1 MNFVK
6 PCWFVGAPY
15 EKGGEDQT
23 DHFLTEGIWQNGYED
38 KYLDVVRSMQPG
50 DKIAIKSSYT
60 RKRELPFDSK
70 GQTVS
75 VMGIKAIG
83 VITRNHGDGRFVDV
97 DWEPRQELVKEWYFY
112 TNRSTIWRVSP
123 DEWMTEGLVDFTFN
137 SKPQDI
143 DQFRNAPY
151 WKERFGDNA
160 ITYLL
165 ENSAMTFKQRYAEH
179 VDNTTQSSSPKGVYS
194 RAIQALVGYLNQQ
207 GEIIQEDLIYAMSVR
222 DLKALKN
229 RLLVGGDLCSFNNM
243 GCNNRA
249 PSAAIGKLI
258 EFKQSI
264 FDHQFKIFKQVFP
277 DFVSF
282 RQPGAQYLNIERD
295 YKMEAIQSAQ
305 DLIDGF
311 SLENGHVA
319 DVFLQLIKLANF
331 FNWRDQEHIQ
341 LMIQSS
347 EFVEGLKCLFQAIK
361 NDRFDAIEFEKI
373 KQHLC
378 SARVDGDTQNN
389 VSKELA
395 ANVFLKLIVYSF
407 FLYRPN
413 QYFAMASSYL
423 RRLMHLYGLSSFKK
437 GSYIDYED
445 FLNIQLLGQQLF
457 EFLKPYEVNGYADV
471 QSFLWV
477 VENKGEYL
485 AQESEDDEFV
495 AEASMPTDPIEP
507 YTIDDII
514 TDGCFLEREGLIKT
528 MSQLKRKKN
537 IILQGPPGTGKTW
550 LAKKLAYALMGQKD
564 ESALRAVQFHPNLS
578 YEDFVRGWRPSGEG
592 KLTLMDGPFLEMV
605 NKAKNAASIKH
616 VVVIEEINR
625 GNPAQIFGEMLTL
638 LEADKRTP
646 SEALELSYCQY
657 AGEKVHIPEN
667 LYVIGTMNIA
677 DRSLALVDLALRRR
691 FAFFDLKPTLGEA
704 WREWV
709 NRKAGID
716 DSFLR
721 LIEQR
726 IASLN
731 NEIAQDRNLG
741 PQFKVGHSYVTPN
754 AVIED
759 ARRWFHGVVETEI
772 GPLLEEYWFDD
783 LERSRK
789 AQEALI
795 ERI

>member
-15 EKGGEDQT
+15 EKGSEDQT

-97 DWEPRQELVKEWYFY
+97 DWEPRQEPVKEWYFY
-112 TNRSTIWRVSP
+112 TNRSTIWLVSP

-137 SKPQDI
+137 GKPQDI

-165 ENSAMTFKQRYAEH
+165 ENSAMTFKQRYAEY
-179 VDNTTQSSSPKGVYS
+179 VANTTQTSTPKSMYPK
-194 RAIQALVGYLNQQ
+194 AIQALVGYLNQQ
-207 GEIIQEDLIYAMSVR
+207 GEIIQEEHIYAMGDR
-222 DLKALKN
+222 DLNALKN
-229 RLLVGGDLCSFNNM
+229 RLLVGGDLYSFNTSR
-243 GCNNRA
+243 NNQA
-249 PSAAIGKLI
+249 PGAAIGKLI
-258 EFKQSI
+258 AFKQSI
-264 FDHQFKIFKQVFP
+264 FDHQFKIFKRVFP

-282 RQPGAQYLNIERD
+282 HQPGAQYLNIERD

-361 NDRFDAIEFEKI
+361 NDRLDAIEFEKI

-378 SARVDGDTQNN
+378 SARMDGDTQNN

-445 FLNIQLLGQQLF
+445 FLNIQLLGKQVF

-638 LEADKRTP
+638 LEVDKRTP
-646 SEALELSYCQY
+646 SEALELSYRRDE
-657 AGEKVHIPEN
+657 GEKVHIPEN

-795 ERI
+795 ESI